1 MFHSS
6 LFTLICCHL
15 TFFLPPLISSFQG
28 VMSQTTRAHRLC
40 QKAYK
45 QGGQKLQLPLF
56 LAIFKAY
63 LQEGKDIADID
74 LLSDVAAEVDVMSK
88 EQVASISIRLCILML
103 ELMGHPTFSDKKI

>member
-1 MFHSS
+1 M
-6 LFTLICCHL
+6 
-15 TFFLPPLISSFQG
+15 ISSFQG

-45 QGGQKLQLPLF
+45 QGGQKLQLALF

-74 LLSDVAAEVDVMSK
+74 LLSDLAAEIEIMSK
-88 EQVASISIRLCILML
+88 EQVAFYFYLPL
-103 ELMGHPTFSDKKI
+103 ETDVDPKSPPSDFSLSL